1 MSMAELV
8 AQGSRPEQRW
18 RRKFSDGE
26 TVFLGRGAGLWT
38 VPWDPFLS
46 RRHAEL
52 QLEGNRL
59 HVRQLQTANNPIF
72 FRGARSVSFELIPG
86 EHFVIGS
93 TTFTFLETDV
103 PPPESSNRPA
113 GEYTLSAHDLER
125 IRYRN
130 ADQRLDV
137 LGRLP
142 DVISSAANDRELF
155 LGVTNILL
163 AGIRRATVVALVIHE
178 SQSTGSAVR
187 VLHWDRR
194 RSSESTFRPS
204 DRLVQDALER
214 RRQSVVYWWR
224 SEDEAPLAQSLRR
237 EGVDWAYCS
246 PVRGDTCK
254 GWGLYVAGKSS
265 GTSDME
271 VRDPKDL
278 EDDVKFTELVANVL
292 GALRNVRYL
301 QQKQASLT
309 QFFSPAV
316 LGKFSEENPEIA
328 LEAKMN
334 EVAVLFCDLR
344 GFSRETEHHA
354 DDLMRLLERVSKALG
369 VMTSHILDNGGVV
382 GDFQGDAAMGFW
394 GWPVAQPDIIER
406 ACLAAQGIRQ
416 HFEAAARR
424 PDHPLAR
431 FRVGIGVATGQAVAG
446 KIGTMDQAK
455 IGVFGPIVNLASRL
469 EGMSKLLF
477 APVLLD
483 EKTAEHARKHIPRE
497 VGRVRRV
504 AIVQPYGLDS
514 AVEVSELLPPE
525 SEFPELTDQDI
536 RNYEEALDRFI
547 EGKWEESF
555 ALLHRVPPID
565 RVKDFLTVTIAQ
577 HNRTP
582 PPNWNGVIPLT
593 RKQ

>member
-1 MSMAELV
+1 MAELV
-8 AQGSRPEQRW
+8 AQGPRSEQRW
-18 RRKFSDGE
+18 RRPFPMGE
-26 TVFLGRGAGLWT
+26 TVVLGRGAGLWT

-52 QLEGNRL
+52 HFDGKKLR
-59 HVRQLQTANNPIF
+59 VRQLETANNPIF
-72 FRGARSVSFELIPG
+72 FRGARPVSFELIPG

-93 TTFTFLETDV
+93 TTFTFVEV
-103 PPPESSNRPA
+103 ESSPADGSNRPA
-113 GEYTLSAHDLER
+113 GEYTLSAYDLER
-125 IRYRN
+125 VRYRN

-155 LGVTNILL
+155 VGVTNILL
-163 AGIRRATVVALVIHE
+163 AGIRRATIVALVIHD
-178 SQSTGSAVR
+178 SQPSGHATH

-194 RSSESTFRPS
+194 RSSESSFRPS
-204 DRLVQDALER
+204 ERLVHDALER
-214 RRQSVVYWWR
+214 RRQSVIYWWR
-224 SEDEAPLAQSLRR
+224 AEDEAPLAHSLRR
-237 EGVDWAYCS
+237 EGVDWAFCT
-246 PVRGDTCK
+246 PVRGETCK
-254 GWGLYVAGKSS
+254 GWGFYVAGEST
-265 GTSDME
+265 GTSG
-271 VRDPKDL
+271 VGDPKDL
-278 EDDVKFTELVANVL
+278 EDDVKFAELVANVL
-292 GALRNVRYL
+292 GALRNVRHL

-316 LGKFSEENPEIA
+316 LGKFSEENPELA

-354 DDLMRLLERVSKALG
+354 GDLMRLLERVSKALG

-394 GWPVAQPDIIER
+394 GWPIPQPDIIER
-406 ACLAAQGIRQ
+406 ACMAAQGIRQ

-424 PDHPLAR
+424 PDHPLAS
-431 FRVGIGVATGQAVAG
+431 FRVGIGVATGKAVAG
-446 KIGTMDQAK
+446 KIGTTDQAK

-469 EGMSKLLF
+469 EGMSKLLY
-477 APVLLD
+477 APILLD
-483 EKTAEHARKHIPRE
+483 EKTALHARNNIPRE

-504 AIVQPYGLDS
+504 AVVKPYGLDS

-536 RNYEEALDRFI
+536 QTYEQALDRFI
-547 EGKWEESF
+547 EGKWEEAF

-565 RVKDFLTVTIAQ
+565 RVKDFLTVYIAQ

-582 PPNWNGVIPLT
+582 PANWNGVISMT
-593 RKQ
+593 SKQ